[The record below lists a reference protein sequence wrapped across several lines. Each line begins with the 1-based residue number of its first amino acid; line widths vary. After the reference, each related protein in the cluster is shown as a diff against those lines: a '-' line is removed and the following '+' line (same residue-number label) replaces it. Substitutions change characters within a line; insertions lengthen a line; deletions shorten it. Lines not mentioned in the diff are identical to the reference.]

1 MYFVHENEVHSNF
14 QVTMVQDC
22 AYFTTINESKIIAFP
37 LHIGKDIDTFPTE
50 QCQF

>member
-22 AYFTTINESKIIAFP
+22 AYFTTNTFGLILKASKAQVK
-37 LHIGKDIDTFPTE
+37 L
-50 QCQF
+50 

>member
-22 AYFTTINESKIIAFP
+22 AYFTTINESKSSLYFAHWKRYRYFS
-37 LHIGKDIDTFPTE
+37 D
-50 QCQF
+50 